1 MIFALSLEIGIV
13 VTNRCIWK
21 LLYVAQTTMEMSY
34 TLILEPNCKAMA
46 VLSLDED
53 YQERLLYDV
62 KERSM
67 GSMLRIERAAAKHY
81 SFLCKD
87 VPVSSFREQSLK
99 VAAIRIESADKE

>member
-1 MIFALSLEIGIV
+1 MKTSLCGTDNDGNE
-13 VTNRCIWK
+13 
-21 LLYVAQTTMEMSY
+21 LYVY
-34 TLILEPNCKAMA
+34 TLVFEPNCKAMA
-46 VLSLDED
+46 FLSLDED

-67 GSMLRIERAAAKHY
+67 RSMLRIERAAAKHY

-99 VAAIRIESADKE
+99 VQR